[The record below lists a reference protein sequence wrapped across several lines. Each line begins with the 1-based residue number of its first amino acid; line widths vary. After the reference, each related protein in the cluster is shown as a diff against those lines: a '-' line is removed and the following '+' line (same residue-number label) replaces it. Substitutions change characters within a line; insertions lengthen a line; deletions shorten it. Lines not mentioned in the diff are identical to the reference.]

1 MTQQFSEVQSRAGV
15 LETIAG
21 ADYAIRRLLAAGFS
35 KDQLIV
41 ICPAKF
47 QDHFRPEVSQAETPG
62 GSAEEAVVK
71 GGIVGATLGGLA
83 VAATVLTGGGA
94 AVAAAVF
101 IGGGAVAGGF
111 SNLIISKGYD
121 EEADDR
127 YKEAIEQCRIVVGV
141 EVSGEDGSRQLAEA
155 DRILHEAGAKTLKP
169 V

>member
-1 MTQQFSEVQSRAGV
+1 M
-15 LETIAG
+15 
-21 ADYAIRRLLAAGFS
+21 
-35 KDQLIV
+35 
-41 ICPAKF
+41 ICPTKF
-47 QDHFRPEVSQAETPG
+47 QDHFLPEVSQAETPG

-127 YKEAIEQCRIVVGV
+127 YKEAIEQGRIVVGV
-141 EVSGEDGSRQLAEA
+141 EVCGVDGGRKLAEA
-155 DRILHEAGAKTLKP
+155 DRILHEAGAKALKP
-169 V
+169 IG

>member
-1 MTQQFSEVQSRAGV
+1 MTHQFSEVQSRAGA

-21 ADYAIRRLLAAGFS
+21 ADYAIRRLLASGFS

-127 YKEAIEQCRIVVGV
+127 YKEAIEQGRIVVGV
-141 EVSGEDGSRQLAEA
+141 EVYGVGSSRQLAEA
-155 DRILHEAGAKTLKP
+155 DRILHEAGAKALKP